1 MNNKSSRKL
10 INPQKLIETIGVD
23 ELNKNADK
31 YYENIEIQRI
41 SAKPF
46 TLPAS
51 QHLFSE
57 VSHLLSGLKLLPS
70 DRILDFG
77 CGVGWL
83 SRFLYSMGCEVVGVD
98 VSNVAITKAKEL
110 SAEWIKYFSNN
121 CGLESQLDF
130 YSYNGHEFS
139 FDNESF
145 DHITVLDSFHHV
157 PNQNKILSEF
167 YRILKPGGKVAFC
180 EPGPYHSDSP
190 SAQLE
195 MSLHQVLENNID
207 ILTIW
212 QQAKGLGFIDI
223 QLFLTPLIGKLVPL
237 EDYKQF
243 PENNKLTND
252 FVNECNWR
260 SVNYPIFFLTKGGD
274 KELDTRR
281 NDDIGAEIEVY
292 DEHSELVDNTLIRCK
307 LNEDFTLTL
316 AAKNLGKSTWLP
328 SGSNNGCVNIGIVC
342 ESEFGK
348 GCNFRFQLSVA
359 KVFSGDSLKTS
370 FSFPKLEKG
379 LYAVEINLVSEFVC
393 WFWES
398 GCESKHFK
406 LVVD

>member
-1 MNNKSSRKL
+1 MESSRKL
-10 INPQKLIETIGVD
+10 IDPQQLIENVGVD
-23 ELNKNADK
+23 DLNKNADK

-57 VSHLLSGLKLLPS
+57 VSHLLSGLKLLPG

-83 SRFLYSMGCEVVGVD
+83 PRFLYSMGCEVVGVD

-110 SAEWIKYFSNN
+110 SSEWIKYFSNN

-130 YSYNGHEFS
+130 CLYNGHGFH
-139 FDNESF
+139 FDKESF
-145 DHITVLDSFHHV
+145 DHIIILDSFHHV
-157 PNQNKILSEF
+157 PNQSKILSEF
-167 YRILKPGGKVAFC
+167 YRVLKPGGKVAFC
-180 EPGPYHSDSP
+180 EPGPNHSDSH

-207 ILTIW
+207 IFSIW
-212 QQAKGLGFIDI
+212 QRSKDLGFVDID
-223 QLFLTPLIGKLVPL
+223 LFLTPLVGKLVSL
-237 EDYKQF
+237 NDYKQF
-243 PENNKLTND
+243 PENKELTND
-252 FVNECNWR
+252 FVNQCNWR
-260 SVNYPIFFLTKGGD
+260 SVNYPIFFITKEGN

-281 NDDIGAEIEVY
+281 NEDVGAEIEVY
-292 DEHSELVDNTLIRCK
+292 DENFEPINNSLIKCKLHEEFTLI
-307 LNEDFTLTL
+307 LT
-316 AAKNLGKSTWLP
+316 AKNLGKSTWLP

-342 ESEFGK
+342 ESEHGY
-348 GCNFRFQLSVA
+348 GCNFRSQLSVS
-359 KVFSGDSLKTS
+359 KVSSGDSAKTS
-370 FSFPKLEKG
+370 FNFPKIEKG
-379 LYAVEINLVSEFVC
+379 VYNVEINLVSEFVC
-393 WFWES
+393 WFSES